1 LLAARNAS
9 ARIRLEVEM
18 SALSMAVFAADEPV
32 SATLSIF
39 DWSVVAFYMVGLVLL
54 GILVSRRP
62 KAPVDYFLASRATRW
77 PAIGLALFASNMS
90 STALV
95 GLAGGAYSIGL
106 SVYNYE
112 WSANL
117 ILVFFCMFLLPYIIR
132 SKSFTMPEFLERRY
146 DRRARLYFALL
157 TLLLNI
163 FVDSAAILYSG
174 SLVGQVLL
182 PSWPLWLIV
191 AILAG
196 AAGLYTVLGGLRAVI
211 YTESVQAIVLLTG
224 ALLIS
229 VGAFRR
235 AGGWHSV
242 MSSVDPALISLIRPA
257 HDAGVP
263 WPGLLFGIPLLGFYY
278 WCTNQSIVQRMLSAR
293 NIDHARWGAL
303 FAGLLKLP
311 ILFLIVLPGTCALL
325 LFPHLARPDM
335 VYPNLILRVLPAG
348 LIGLVVS
355 GFVAATMVSIS
366 SMLNSASTLITMDVV
381 KQFRPLLSDVQVV
394 RIGKL
399 CTAALFVVAIVW
411 APQLQLFPSLWQYLQ
426 AVLSYAVPPI
436 VAVFLAGMFWR
447 GANADGAAATM
458 RWGSCAGF
466 AFFMI
471 NAVFGWTHLHFLYVA
486 PILTTFDIV
495 VLVAVSTAREVE
507 ISVSSAATMWT
518 IDFSRVENMRLRNT
532 PAWQDYRIQSAV
544 LLLLTGIIVYL
555 FK

>member
-1 LLAARNAS
+1 
-9 ARIRLEVEM
+9 M
-18 SALSMAVFAADEPV
+18 SALSMPVLAANEPGM
-32 SATLSIF
+32 ATLGLL
-39 DWSVVAFYMVGLVLL
+39 DWSVVVFYLAALVLL
-54 GILVSRRP
+54 GVMVSRRP

-95 GLAGGAYSIGL
+95 GLAGGAYSVGL

-112 WSANL
+112 WSANI
-117 ILVFFCMFLLPYIIR
+117 ILVFFCVFLLPYIIR

-191 AILAG
+191 ASLAG
-196 AAGLYTVLGGLRAVI
+196 AAALYTVLGGLRAVI
-211 YTESVQAIVLLTG
+211 YTESVQAIVLLSG
-224 ALLIS
+224 ALFIS

-235 AGGWHSV
+235 AGGWHAV
-242 MSSVDPALISLIRPA
+242 MTSVDPAFISLIRPST
-257 HDAGVP
+257 DPGVP
-263 WPGLLFGIPLLGFYY
+263 WPGLLLGIPLLGFYY

-293 NIDHARWGAL
+293 DINHARWGAL

-311 ILFLIVLPGTCALL
+311 ILFLIVLPGTCALI

-355 GFVAATMVSIS
+355 GFMAATMVSTS

-381 KQFRPLLSDVQVV
+381 KQFRPSLSDERVV
-394 RIGKL
+394 RIGKVS
-399 CTAALFVVAIVW
+399 TAALFVFAIAW

-426 AVLSYAVPPI
+426 AVLSYAVPPV
-436 VAVFLAGMFWR
+436 VAIFLAGMFWR

-458 RWGSCAGF
+458 RWGSVAGF
-466 AFFMI
+466 GFFI
-471 NAVFGWTHLHFLYVA
+471 VNAVFSWTHFHFLYVA
-486 PILTTFDIV
+486 PILTLFDMLI
-495 VLVAVSTAREVE
+495 LVAVSSARKVE
-507 ISVSSAATMWT
+507 ITSSSAATMWT
-518 IDFSRVENMRLRNT
+518 LDFSRLEDLRLRLT
-532 PAWQDYRIQSAV
+532 PAWQDYRMQSAV
-544 LLLLTGIIVYL
+544 LLLLTGAIVYV
-555 FK
+555 FR